1 MRTQANT
8 PSQKL
13 KKANNQQKSGK
24 ELIKK
29 LTHNYEMTIND
40 HKKEKEKEPMTKKSY
55 HLSQIDEKA
64 VVYHKSTKE
73 LSFVTNRLKSYHLP
87 QIY

>member
-1 MRTQANT
+1 
-8 PSQKL
+8 
-13 KKANNQQKSGK
+13 
-24 ELIKK
+24 
-29 LTHNYEMTIND
+29 MTIND